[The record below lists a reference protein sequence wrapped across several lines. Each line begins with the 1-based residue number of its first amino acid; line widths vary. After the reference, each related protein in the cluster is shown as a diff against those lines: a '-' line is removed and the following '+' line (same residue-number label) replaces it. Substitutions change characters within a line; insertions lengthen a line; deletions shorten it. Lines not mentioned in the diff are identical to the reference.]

1 MAGTAR
7 GGNAQDMKTRN
18 RLLVLQMLCTYGPL
32 SRGEIAARAGL
43 SKMTATNIISD
54 LETAG
59 LIAEEKGESAG
70 AGRRPGLIRLS
81 PASPLV
87 CGITIGRRRCEAVL
101 ADLSAQIVARESA
114 CYDNALDGPRLSEL
128 LARLCSRLL
137 KRADRPVAGVG
148 VAALGPLDAR
158 AGTLLNPPNFYGI
171 GHLPVRA
178 ILSDASGLPCV
189 LLHDV
194 SAAALAEQLYGAG
207 QAFESFFYL
216 QIRDGIGADMV
227 LDGALFDGVAGLS
240 GELGHV
246 SINFEGPQCA
256 CGGRGCLECYA
267 SERALLAYA
276 NEYAAKAGGTAPKCW
291 SDAIC
296 AAGTG
301 DAACAAALERYCGY
315 VAAALSNALCL
326 IDVHRVFVGYDGDG
340 GGLLER
346 LLEQRVNE
354 RLHIAGCRRIT
365 VRRSSFGSDASVY
378 GAAALAARCVFD
390 GAFALPQRV

>member
-137 KRADRPVAGVG
+137 KRAERRHAAQSPQFLRYRASARARHPFRCVRSALRAAARRFGRRARGTALWGGAGV
-148 VAALGPLDAR
+148 
-158 AGTLLNPPNFYGI
+158 
-171 GHLPVRA
+171 
-178 ILSDASGLPCV
+178 
-189 LLHDV
+189 
-194 SAAALAEQLYGAG
+194 
-207 QAFESFFYL
+207 
-216 QIRDGIGADMV
+216 
-227 LDGALFDGVAGLS
+227 
-240 GELGHV
+240 
-246 SINFEGPQCA
+246 
-256 CGGRGCLECYA
+256 
-267 SERALLAYA
+267 
-276 NEYAAKAGGTAPKCW
+276 
-291 SDAIC
+291 
-296 AAGTG
+296 
-301 DAACAAALERYCGY
+301 
-315 VAAALSNALCL
+315 
-326 IDVHRVFVGYDGDG
+326 
-340 GGLLER
+340 
-346 LLEQRVNE
+346 
-354 RLHIAGCRRIT
+354 
-365 VRRSSFGSDASVY
+365 
-378 GAAALAARCVFD
+378 
-390 GAFALPQRV
+390 

>member
-1 MAGTAR
+1 
-7 GGNAQDMKTRN
+7 
-18 RLLVLQMLCTYGPL
+18 
-32 SRGEIAARAGL
+32 
-43 SKMTATNIISD
+43 MTATNIISD

-128 LARLCSRLL
+128 LARLCGRLL
-137 KRADRPVAGVG
+137 KRADRPVAGIG

-207 QAFESFFYL
+207 RAFESFFYL
-216 QIRDGIGADMV
+216 QIRDGIGAGMV
-227 LDGALFDGVAGLS
+227 LGGALFDGVAGLS

-276 NEYAAKAGGTAPKCW
+276 NEYAAKAGGIAPKCW

-378 GAAALAARCVFD
+378 GTAALAARCVFD

>member
-1 MAGTAR
+1 MVQTVK

-18 RLLVLQMLCTYGPL
+18 RLLVLQMLCTRGPL
-32 SRGEIAARAGL
+32 SRGDIAGRSGL

-54 LETAG
+54 LEAAG

-70 AGRRPGLIRLS
+70 AGRRPGLVRLS
-81 PASPLV
+81 SASPLV
-87 CGITIGRRRCEAVL
+87 CGVTIGRRRCEAVL

-114 CYDNALDGPRLSEL
+114 AYGSTLDGPRLSEL
-128 LARLCSRLL
+128 LARLCGRLL
-137 KRADRPVAGVG
+137 ERADRPVVGVG
-148 VAALGPLDAR
+148 AAALGPLDAR
-158 AGTLLNPPNFYGI
+158 AGALLCPPNFYGI
-171 GHLPVRA
+171 ENLPVRA
-178 ILSDASGLPCV
+178 ILSEASGLPCV

-207 QAFESFFYL
+207 RAFESFFYL
-216 QIRDGIGADMV
+216 QIRDGIGAGMV

-246 SINFEGPQCA
+246 SINFDGPLCA

-276 NEYAAKAGGTAPKCW
+276 RENAAEGGGAPPENW
-291 SDAIC
+291 SDAIR
-296 AAGTG
+296 AAGAG
-301 DAACAAALERYCGY
+301 DTACAAALERYCGY

-346 LLEQRVNE
+346 FLERHVNE
-354 RLHIAGCRRIT
+354 RLQIAGCRRIT
-365 VRRSSFGSDASVY
+365 VRRSSFESDASVY

-390 GAFALPQRV
+390 GTFPLPQRV

>member
-1 MAGTAR
+1 MPQTVK

-18 RLLVLQMLCTYGPL
+18 RLLVLQMLCTCGPL
-32 SRGEIAARAGL
+32 SRGEIAGRAGL

-54 LETAG
+54 LEAAG

-137 KRADRPVAGVG
+137 GRAGRPVTGIGA
-148 VAALGPLDAR
+148 AALGPLNAR
-158 AGTLLNPPNFYGI
+158 AGTLLCPPNFYGI
-171 GHLPVRA
+171 EHLPVRA
-178 ILSDASGLPCV
+178 ILSEASGLPCV

-207 QAFESFFYL
+207 RAFESFFYL
-216 QIRDGIGADMV
+216 QIRDGIGAGMV
-227 LDGALFDGVAGLS
+227 LDGELFDGVAGLS

-246 SINFEGPQCA
+246 SINFEGPKCA

-276 NEYAAKAGGTAPKCW
+276 HEYAAQTGGAAPENW
-291 SDAIC
+291 SDTIR
-296 AAGTG
+296 AAGAG

-326 IDVHRVFVGYDGDG
+326 VDVHRVFVGYDGDEN
-340 GGLLER
+340 GLLER

-354 RLHIAGCRRIT
+354 RLQIAGCRRIT
-365 VRRSSFGSDASVY
+365 VQRSSFGSEASIY
-378 GAAALAARCVFD
+378 GAAALAARHVFD
-390 GAFALPQRV
+390 GTFPLPQRV

>member
-137 KRADRPVAGVG
+137 KRADRPVVGVGRGARPARCARRHAAQSPQFLRYRASARARHPFRCVRSALRAAARRFGRRARGTALWGGAGV
-148 VAALGPLDAR
+148 
-158 AGTLLNPPNFYGI
+158 
-171 GHLPVRA
+171 
-178 ILSDASGLPCV
+178 
-189 LLHDV
+189 
-194 SAAALAEQLYGAG
+194 
-207 QAFESFFYL
+207 
-216 QIRDGIGADMV
+216 
-227 LDGALFDGVAGLS
+227 
-240 GELGHV
+240 
-246 SINFEGPQCA
+246 
-256 CGGRGCLECYA
+256 
-267 SERALLAYA
+267 
-276 NEYAAKAGGTAPKCW
+276 
-291 SDAIC
+291 
-296 AAGTG
+296 
-301 DAACAAALERYCGY
+301 
-315 VAAALSNALCL
+315 
-326 IDVHRVFVGYDGDG
+326 
-340 GGLLER
+340 
-346 LLEQRVNE
+346 
-354 RLHIAGCRRIT
+354 
-365 VRRSSFGSDASVY
+365 
-378 GAAALAARCVFD
+378 
-390 GAFALPQRV
+390 

>member
-137 KRADRPVAGVG
+137 KRADRPVVGVG

-216 QIRDGIGADMV
+216 QIRDGIGAGMV

-267 SERALLAYA
+267 SE
-276 NEYAAKAGGTAPKCW
+276 
-291 SDAIC
+291 
-296 AAGTG
+296 
-301 DAACAAALERYCGY
+301 
-315 VAAALSNALCL
+315 
-326 IDVHRVFVGYDGDG
+326 
-340 GGLLER
+340 
-346 LLEQRVNE
+346 
-354 RLHIAGCRRIT
+354 
-365 VRRSSFGSDASVY
+365 
-378 GAAALAARCVFD
+378 
-390 GAFALPQRV
+390 

>member
-114 CYDNALDGPRLSEL
+114 CYDNALWTSAAFRA
-128 LARLCSRLL
+128 ARAPVQPSAEA
-137 KRADRPVAGVG
+137 ADRPVAGVG

-158 AGTLLNPPNFYGI
+158 AGHAAQSPQFLRYRASARARHPFRC
-171 GHLPVRA
+171 VRSA
-178 ILSDASGLPCV
+178 LR
-189 LLHDV
+189 
-194 SAAALAEQLYGAG
+194 AAARRFGRRARGTALWSGAG
-207 QAFESFFYL
+207 
-216 QIRDGIGADMV
+216 V
-227 LDGALFDGVAGLS
+227 
-240 GELGHV
+240 
-246 SINFEGPQCA
+246 
-256 CGGRGCLECYA
+256 
-267 SERALLAYA
+267 
-276 NEYAAKAGGTAPKCW
+276 
-291 SDAIC
+291 
-296 AAGTG
+296 
-301 DAACAAALERYCGY
+301 
-315 VAAALSNALCL
+315 
-326 IDVHRVFVGYDGDG
+326 
-340 GGLLER
+340 
-346 LLEQRVNE
+346 
-354 RLHIAGCRRIT
+354 
-365 VRRSSFGSDASVY
+365 
-378 GAAALAARCVFD
+378 
-390 GAFALPQRV
+390 

>member
-128 LARLCSRLL
+128 LARLCRLM
-137 KRADRPVAGVG
+137 RSCS
-148 VAALGPLDAR
+148 PL
-158 AGTLLNPPNFYGI
+158 F
-171 GHLPVRA
+171 
-178 ILSDASGLPCV
+178 
-189 LLHDV
+189 
-194 SAAALAEQLYGAG
+194 
-207 QAFESFFYL
+207 
-216 QIRDGIGADMV
+216 
-227 LDGALFDGVAGLS
+227 
-240 GELGHV
+240 
-246 SINFEGPQCA
+246 
-256 CGGRGCLECYA
+256 
-267 SERALLAYA
+267 
-276 NEYAAKAGGTAPKCW
+276 
-291 SDAIC
+291 
-296 AAGTG
+296 
-301 DAACAAALERYCGY
+301 
-315 VAAALSNALCL
+315 
-326 IDVHRVFVGYDGDG
+326 
-340 GGLLER
+340 
-346 LLEQRVNE
+346 
-354 RLHIAGCRRIT
+354 
-365 VRRSSFGSDASVY
+365 SSFIN
-378 GAAALAARCVFD
+378 
-390 GAFALPQRV
+390 